1 MGKFLASF
9 KWNFVR
15 KTLKIFVKE
24 YFQVIRDFL
33 NLLLLEKLFFRCAFE
48 SMLTSAEI
56 CGLYLTSHRFWD
68 TKFYQSR
75 SLEISSLLRSSN
87 TWWAFIYSMLH
98 FFNIQLS
105 STDFGKNV
113 AFIQNITAEMVHL
126 SQISFDYSPYGK
138 ILAKVKVFR
147 VEHYF
152 SEVFT

>member
-1 MGKFLASF
+1 
-9 KWNFVR
+9 
-15 KTLKIFVKE
+15 
-24 YFQVIRDFL
+24 
-33 NLLLLEKLFFRCAFE
+33 
-48 SMLTSAEI
+48 
-56 CGLYLTSHRFWD
+56 
-68 TKFYQSR
+68 
-75 SLEISSLLRSSN
+75 
-87 TWWAFIYSMLH
+87 MLH

-152 SEVFT
+152 SEVFTKFLLIYTKRSWT